1 LRVSVITDDLAV
13 EATADQLLALVT
25 DPALGTAVLCS
36 HGEVIGQVLQQLA
49 AGRLTLDDPLR

>member
-1 LRVSVITDDLAV
+1 MITDDLAV